1 MKGVVIYKGKYG
13 ATRQYAQW
21 VGEELNFPVL
31 KTSEAEQKQ
40 IKDADLV
47 ILGTSVYIGKLQVA
61 KWLKE
66 NLTIL
71 VNKKLFLFLVAG
83 TPPDQKQK
91 LDAYIQ
97 AGVPEEIRGRCEIVY
112 LPGRLTIN
120 KLSWLDRFMLKMG
133 ARLTKDPNDRKT
145 MLTDYDLV
153 KKEQITPL
161 IQKVKDH
168 FEILQPA

>member
-31 KTSEAEQKQ
+31 KTSEAEQQQ

-71 VNKKLFLFLVAG
+71 ANKKLFLFLVAG

-97 AGVPEEIRGRCEIVY
+97 GGVPEEIRGRCEIVY

-120 KLSWLDRFMLKMG
+120 KLSWPDRFMLKMG

-153 KKEQITPL
+153 KKEKITPL
-161 IQKVKDH
+161 IQKVNELL
-168 FEILQPA
+168 EILQPA